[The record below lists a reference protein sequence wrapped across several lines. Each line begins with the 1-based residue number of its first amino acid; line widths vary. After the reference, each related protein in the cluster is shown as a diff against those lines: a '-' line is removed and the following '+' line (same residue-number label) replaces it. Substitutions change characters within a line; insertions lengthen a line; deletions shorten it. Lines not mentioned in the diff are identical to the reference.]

1 MDESTSGMWRF
12 LRAGGTLGR
21 LGPER
26 TLPLGPGRTERRRDA
41 GPRLLP
47 IARSCSSGTTGT
59 RTAGAAAFAEIP
71 EVRAVTPSLSAV
83 ADVLGLLSR
92 AACVFGRPEATLAEA
107 LECLTDSGGRFA
119 AAYVPDEAGR
129 LALRASAPAGTGMAD
144 AGLIE
149 WLSQVAVERSSRVV
163 FLEEEPSLADQAGT
177 FRSVE
182 WLLLVPFEVGGDSPG
197 LLVWGFA
204 APGVGLEWESCA
216 SVLASLTAQQLAIG
230 ALEGRV
236 ATLEGLLHTQA
247 TVDSL
252 TGLPNQVEFAARLA
266 DALTAAEREGRMVAV
281 AFLDLDRFRT
291 VNDVLGH
298 GAGDKLLQQLAGRLA
313 DRFGRRNV
321 FRMAGDEFVLLR
333 EGLGHDADPAR
344 SFDAARDVVLRPF
357 VCGGQELVVTASI
370 GIALYPYDGEDIGTL
385 VKNADCAMF
394 RAKEH
399 GGNTVECYSL
409 GLFEEARRR
418 LSLEASLRRAVG
430 SDEIIAEFQPQFD
443 LTTGAVVGFEAL
455 ARWEHPELGVLLPGA
470 FMALAEETGLIV
482 PLGERVMEIACGVA
496 RSWAAT
502 DPDVRVWV
510 NLSPRQFHQADV
522 SGFVARCLRLAGLP
536 PGLLGVEVTETL
548 AMRHPAEAAVV
559 LRKLSDLGVKTALDD
574 FGTGYS
580 SLAYLSAFA
589 VDVLKLDRSFV
600 QRGPAGGNDA
610 AIVRAI
616 IALAHSLGTTVVAE
630 GVETDEERSFLCA
643 EGCDHAQGFLFA
655 HPMGP
660 AAVTAFLDHR
670 RFETPHRTRP
680 QN

>member
-1 MDESTSGMWRF
+1 M
-12 LRAGGTLGR
+12 
-21 LGPER
+21 
-26 TLPLGPGRTERRRDA
+26 
-41 GPRLLP
+41 
-47 IARSCSSGTTGT
+47 
-59 RTAGAAAFAEIP
+59 AAQA
-71 EVRAVTPSLSAV
+71 
-83 ADVLGLLSR
+83 
-92 AACVFGRPEATLAEA
+92 
-107 LECLTDSGGRFA
+107 
-119 AAYVPDEAGR
+119 
-129 LALRASAPAGTGMAD
+129 
-144 AGLIE
+144 IE
-149 WLSQVAVERSSRVV
+149 PWLSQEAAERPSGVV
-163 FLEEEPSLADQAGT
+163 LLEEPLEIAGQ
-177 FRSVE
+177 R
-182 WLLLVPFEVGGDSPG
+182 PG
-197 LLVWGFA
+197 LLVLGLA
-204 APGVGLEWESCA
+204 APGVDREWELCA
-216 SVLASLTAQQLAIG
+216 SVVASLTAQQLAIG

-236 ATLEGLLHTQA
+236 ATLEGLLHAQA

-266 DALTAAEREGRMVAV
+266 DALTAAERQGRMVAV

-333 EGLGHDADPAR
+333 EGLDRDDDPAS
-344 SFDAARDVVLRPF
+344 SFDAARDAVLRPF
-357 VCGGQELVVTASI
+357 VCGGQELVVTASM

-394 RAKEH
+394 RAKEQ

-430 SDEIIAEFQPQFD
+430 SDKILVEFQPQFD

-455 ARWEHPELGVLLPGA
+455 ARWEHPELGVLYPGA

-482 PLGERVMEIACGVA
+482 PLGEQVMEIACGVA
-496 RSWAAT
+496 RRWAAT
-502 DPDVRVWV
+502 HPDVRVWV
-510 NLSPRQFHQADV
+510 NLSPRQFHQVDV
-522 SGFVARCLRLAGLP
+522 SGCVGRCLRLAGLP
-536 PGLLGVEVTETL
+536 AGLLGVEITESL
-548 AMRHPAEAAVV
+548 AMRHPGEAAAV

-580 SLAYLSAFA
+580 SLAYLSAFS

-600 QRGPAGGNDA
+600 RRGPGGGNDA

-630 GVETDEERSFLCA
+630 GVETDEERYFLSA
-643 EGCDHAQGFLFA
+643 EGCDHAQGFLLA
-655 HPMGP
+655 RPLAP
-660 AAVTAFLDHR
+660 AAITAFLHR
-670 RFETPHRTRP
+670 WPVEIPHWTVHS
-680 QN
+680 N

>member
-1 MDESTSGMWRF
+1 MT
-12 LRAGGTLGR
+12 
-21 LGPER
+21 P
-26 TLPLGPGRTERRRDA
+26 
-41 GPRLLP
+41 
-47 IARSCSSGTTGT
+47 T
-59 RTAGAAAFAEIP
+59 RP
-71 EVRAVTPSLSAV
+71 AV
-83 ADVLGLLSR
+83 ADLLGLLSR
-92 AACVFGRPEATLAEA
+92 AASAFGHLEATLAEA
-107 LECLTDSGGRFA
+107 LECLTDAGVLFA
-119 AAYVPDEAGR
+119 AAYVPDESGR
-129 LALRASAPAGTGMAD
+129 LALRASAPADTGMA
-144 AGLIE
+144 AQAIE
-149 WLSQVAVERSSRVV
+149 SWLSQVAAERSSGVV
-163 FLEEEPSLADQAGT
+163 LLEEEPWLADQAAAFGDAE
-177 FRSVE
+177 RLVV
-182 WLLLVPFEVGGDSPG
+182 VPFEIAGPRPG

-204 APGVGLEWESCA
+204 APGVDREWELCA
-216 SVLASLTAQQLAIG
+216 SVVASLTAQQLAIG
-230 ALEGRV
+230 DLEGRV
-236 ATLEGLLHTQA
+236 ATLEGLLHAQA

-266 DALTAAEREGRMVAV
+266 DALTAAERQGRMVAV

-333 EGLGHDADPAR
+333 EGLGRDDEPAG
-344 SFDAARDVVLRPF
+344 SFDAAREAVLRPF
-357 VCGGQELVVTASI
+357 VCGGQEIVVTASM

-430 SDEIIAEFQPQFD
+430 SDKILVEFQPQFD

-455 ARWEHPELGVLLPGA
+455 ARWEHPELGLLYPGA

-482 PLGERVMEIACGVA
+482 PLGEQVMEIACGVA
-496 RSWAAT
+496 RQWAAT
-502 DPDVRVWV
+502 HPDVRVWV
-510 NLSPRQFHQADV
+510 NLSPRQFHQVDV
-522 SGFVARCLRLAGLP
+522 SGCVRRCLRLARLP
-536 PGLLGVEVTETL
+536 AGLLGVEVTESL
-548 AMRHPAEAAVV
+548 AMRHPGEAAAV

-580 SLAYLSAFA
+580 SLAYLSAFS

-630 GVETDEERSFLCA
+630 GVETDEQRYFLSA

-655 HPMGP
+655 RPLAP
-660 AAVTAFLDHR
+660 AAITAFLNR
-670 RFETPHRTRP
+670 RPVEIPLRTVH

>member
-1 MDESTSGMWRF
+1 LT
-12 LRAGGTLGR
+12 
-21 LGPER
+21 
-26 TLPLGPGRTERRRDA
+26 DA
-41 GPRLLP
+41 GL
-47 IARSCSSGTTGT
+47 
-59 RTAGAAAFAEIP
+59 
-71 EVRAVTPSLSAV
+71 
-83 ADVLGLLSR
+83 
-92 AACVFGRPEATLAEA
+92 
-107 LECLTDSGGRFA
+107 RFA
-119 AAYVPDEAGR
+119 AAYVPDESGR
-129 LALRASAPAGTGMAD
+129 LALQASAPADTAMA
-144 AGLIE
+144 ARAIE
-149 WLSQVAVERSSRVV
+149 SWLSQVAAERPSGVV
-163 FLEEEPSLADQAGT
+163 LLEEQPWLADQAAT
-177 FRSVE
+177 FGDAER
-182 WLLLVPFEVGGDSPG
+182 LLVLPFEIAGQHPG
-197 LLVWGFA
+197 LLVWGLA
-204 APGVGLEWESCA
+204 VPGVDREWELCA
-216 SVLASLTAQQLAIG
+216 SVVASLTAQQLAIG

-236 ATLEGLLHTQA
+236 ATLEGLLHAQA

-266 DALTAAEREGRMVAV
+266 DALTAAERQGRMVAV

-333 EGLGHDADPAR
+333 EGLGRDDEPAS
-344 SFDAARDVVLRPF
+344 SFDAARDAVQRPF
-357 VCGGQELVVTASI
+357 VCGGQELVVTASM

-418 LSLEASLRRAVG
+418 LSLEASLRRAIG
-430 SDEIIAEFQPQFD
+430 SDTILVEFQPQFD

-455 ARWEHPELGVLLPGA
+455 ARWEHPELGLLYPGA

-482 PLGERVMEIACGVA
+482 PLGEQVMEIACGVA
-496 RSWAAT
+496 RQWAAT
-502 DPDVRVWV
+502 HPDVRVWV
-510 NLSPRQFHQADV
+510 NLSPRQFHQVDV
-522 SGFVARCLRLAGLP
+522 SGCVERCLRLAGLP
-536 PGLLGVEVTETL
+536 AGLLGVEVTESL
-548 AMRHPAEAAVV
+548 AMRHPGEAAAV

-580 SLAYLSAFA
+580 SLAYLSTFS

-600 QRGPAGGNDA
+600 RRGPGGGNDA

-630 GVETDEERSFLCA
+630 GVETDEERYFLSA
-643 EGCDHAQGFLFA
+643 EGCDHAQGFLLA
-655 HPMGP
+655 HPLAP
-660 AAVTAFLDHR
+660 AAISAFLNR
-670 RFETPHRTRP
+670 WPVGIPHRTVH